1 VRPDDRELDEEIRGH
16 LALSVKERIERGE
29 DPEAARL
36 AALREFGYVPAHRDS
51 MRRVWHSRWFEA
63 AWALGRDIRLAL
75 RALLHARG
83 LSATVVVTLALGI
96 GANAAIFSVVRG
108 VLLRPLV
115 NRDEDRL
122 IYIRQSGPGIGAE
135 NMTFS
140 VPEIEDVKSRVTTIS
155 AFGDFSTVN
164 FTMIG
169 LSDEPRVVK
178 AGVVNG
184 SFFEVMGLRPVL
196 GRLLNPQD
204 DGAQAAGTAVLTHR
218 FWTTSL
224 NSDPAVIGKTVRL
237 GPRAATVVGV
247 LEPSVPYPADTE
259 IIANVA
265 TSPHHLEATMVTSR
279 THRMTELFG
288 RLAPGASLDA
298 ARAELTAVHAALR
311 REHPEA
317 YSAKADVQLSVRT
330 LRDQIASPARTIL
343 LVLLAAAAVVFVI
356 ACSNVANLILARSV
370 RREGELAVR
379 AALGAGPGALRRT
392 LLAESLVLCGAG
404 AVLGL
409 MLAQPLVAIVSRYA
423 ARFSVRALEVTVDP
437 GMLWIATGLAMA
449 AAVLLAY
456 VPRLPSPHA
465 PAGLGLTSG
474 SVRITPGTNRRL
486 RMFATTQIAFSFVLL
501 AGAGMLLAALV
512 SLQTA
517 QTGYDMRQVLAFN
530 IPTSATGLH
539 DAKSIA
545 FYQEATRRISRLP
558 GVEGVAVGSF
568 VPWRDAGSLG
578 PGFLFT
584 VDGYT
589 PADGEEN
596 PRGRMRMVAPRFFAV
611 LGVPLVAG
619 RDFTDEDR
627 LGSEPVTIISESV
640 ARRLFGGA
648 TGTERERVEV
658 VKRGAGDPADPIGAT
673 GTERERVEVVRRGA
687 GGPADPIGATGT
699 ERERVEVA
707 RRGAGDPAD
716 PINDAV
722 NRHLTWTD
730 PVFSIYG
737 KPVPSR
743 IVGVVADVDD
753 ENVVPGPALTIYR
766 PAWQIGVGGRLFVR
780 AGGDPYALVPAVTRV
795 IREVS
800 AEQPVERA
808 ATLED
813 VRAEV
818 LSPDRLNAFVV
829 SGFAGIALLIAVVGV
844 AGVLAFSVSA
854 RTREFGVRLAV
865 GSSPRHLLARVLG
878 EGALIATIGIAVGA
892 AAGYALASVAAV
904 FVATVHLPGALPVL
918 GAACVLVAA
927 AVLAS
932 LMPAARA
939 SRVDVL
945 QALRSE

>member
-1 VRPDDRELDEEIRGH
+1 
-16 LALSVKERIERGE
+16 
-29 DPEAARL
+29 
-36 AALREFGYVPAHRDS
+36 
-51 MRRVWHSRWFEA
+51 
-63 AWALGRDIRLAL
+63 
-75 RALLHARG
+75 
-83 LSATVVVTLALGI
+83 
-96 GANAAIFSVVRG
+96 
-108 VLLRPLV
+108 
-115 NRDEDRL
+115 
-122 IYIRQSGPGIGAE
+122 
-135 NMTFS
+135 
-140 VPEIEDVKSRVTTIS
+140 
-155 AFGDFSTVN
+155 
-164 FTMIG
+164 
-169 LSDEPRVVK
+169 
-178 AGVVNG
+178 
-184 SFFEVMGLRPVL
+184 
-196 GRLLNPQD
+196 
-204 DGAQAAGTAVLTHR
+204 
-218 FWTTSL
+218 
-224 NSDPAVIGKTVRL
+224 
-237 GPRAATVVGV
+237 
-247 LEPSVPYPADTE
+247 
-259 IIANVA
+259 
-265 TSPHHLEATMVTSR
+265 MVTSR
-279 THRMTELFG
+279 AHRMTELFG
-288 RLAPGASLDA
+288 RLAPGASLEA
-298 ARAELTAVHAALR
+298 ARAELTAVHAAIM

-317 YSAKADVQLSVRT
+317 YSANANVQLSVKK

-404 AVLGL
+404 AVLGVV
-409 MLAQPLVAIVSRYA
+409 LAQPLVAMVSRYA

-437 GMLWIATGLAMA
+437 GMLWIAAGLAMA

-486 RMFATTQIAFSFVLL
+486 RIFATTQIAFSFVLL

-517 QTGYDMRQVLAFN
+517 QTGYDMRQVLAVN
-530 IPTSATGLH
+530 IPASVTGLG
-539 DAKSIA
+539 DAKAIA
-545 FYQEATRRISRLP
+545 FYQEATRRISGLP

-619 RDFTDEDR
+619 RDFTDDDR
-627 LGSEPVTIISESV
+627 RGSEPVTIVSESV

-658 VKRGAGDPADPIGAT
+658 A
-673 GTERERVEVVRRGA
+673 RRGA
-687 GGPADPIGATGT
+687 GG
-699 ERERVEVA
+699 
-707 RRGAGDPAD
+707 PAD

-753 ENVVPGPALTIYR
+753 ENVVPGPALTIYL
-766 PAWQIGVGGRLFVR
+766 PAWQVGVAGRLFVH
-780 AGGDPYALVPAVTRV
+780 AAGDPYALVPAVTRV
-795 IREVS
+795 IREIS
-800 AEQPVERA
+800 ADQPVERA

-818 LSPDRLNAFVV
+818 LSPERLNAFVF

-865 GSSPRHLLARVLG
+865 GSSPRHLLAGVLG
-878 EGALIATIGIAVGA
+878 EGALIAAIGIAAGA
-892 AAGYALASVAAV
+892 AAGYALASVAAI
-904 FVATVHLPGALPVL
+904 FFATWSCRAR
-918 GAACVLVAA
+918 CQS
-927 AVLAS
+927 LARPPS
-932 LMPAARA
+932 SSPPPSSPRCCPPQSIAGRCLK
-939 SRVDVL
+939 
-945 QALRSE
+945 ALRSE